1 MLWVTLL
8 MSRREMSSRELEL
21 LLMFLLVRR
30 FLDVLL
36 MLWVTPLMARDL
48 LDARRDTELV
58 SRLLE
63 SSPDNLSRS
72 PCRLVS
78 RLWTAWCPLVVV
90 RESWSLVTDRLAR
103 LLSPSTPSSTRR
115 GSTTL
120 EMPRR
125 SCTASTLPWVRRDQ
139 PWLRLSRD

>member
-8 MSRREMSSRELEL
+8 MARREMSSRELEL

-36 MLWVTPLMARDL
+36 MLWVTLLMARDL
-48 LDARRDTELV
+48 LDARKDTELV

-72 PCRLVS
+72 PY
-78 RLWTAWCPLVVV
+78 
-90 RESWSLVTDRLAR
+90 RLAR

-125 SCTASTLPWVRRDQ
+125 SCTASMLPWVRRDQ
-139 PWLRLSRD
+139 LWLKLSRD